1 MKKYL
6 TVTVMLVVML
16 ALLTTFTQVAAQEQE
31 MGPDEVIQAVYEAV
45 AAKDVDAAMEL
56 VAEDAVLVLIP
67 PPAGLDGT
75 FVGKAEIRDW
85 WEGLA
90 MDNGRAEFS
99 DIAVSGN
106 AATWKA
112 KWWSG
117 FFEGLGVGPAEFEG
131 VNIVQ
136 DGLFKSATWVFTDEF
151 LARMAAA
158 EALAANKE
166 IVRHYIKAWEQADLT
181 ALDALLAE
189 DFVNHSPPM
198 PPDREGMMEFAAE
211 HRSQF
216 PTGTYSIQNL
226 VAEGDL
232 VFVYG
237 QYQGTHDG
245 EPFMGIPA
253 SGAEASF
260 DYTVLLR
267 LEDGQLIERWGT
279 SDSIMGMMLPLGFE
293 LVPPQ

>member
-6 TVTVMLVVML
+6 TVIVMLVVML
-16 ALLTTFTQVAAQEQE
+16 ALLTTSSQVVAQEQK
-31 MGPDEVIQAVYEAV
+31 MGPDEVIQTVYEAV

-75 FVGKAEIRDW
+75 FVGKEAIRDW
-85 WEGLA
+85 WQGLA

-99 DIAVSGN
+99 NISVSGN

-112 KWWSG
+112 KWWSDH
-117 FFEGLGVGPAEFEG
+117 FEGLGVGPAEFEG

-136 DGLFKSATWVFTDEF
+136 DGLFKSATWVFTEEF
-151 LARMAAA
+151 LAKMAAV
-158 EALAANKE
+158 EALEANKE
-166 IVRHYIKAWEQADLT
+166 IVRRYIEAWEQADLT
-181 ALDALLAE
+181 VLDELIAE

-198 PPDREGMMEFAAE
+198 PADREGMMGFAAE

-216 PTGTYSIQNL
+216 PTGEYSIQNL
-226 VAEGDL
+226 VAEDDW

-237 QYQGTHDG
+237 QYQGVHVG
-245 EPFMGIPA
+245 EPFLGIPA

-260 DYTVLLR
+260 DYTTLLR
-267 LEDGQLIERWGT
+267 LKDGKLIDRWGT
-279 SDSIMGMMLPLGFE
+279 SDSIMGLLVPLGYE